1 MTSNPEGVSIGV
13 PQGSILGPLLFI
25 LHVNDLPEAV
35 SECSIVM
42 YADDTVLFYSSSQ
55 VSTIEMKLNEELL
68 KIERW
73 LFSNSLFINVKKT
86 EAMLFGTAPRL
97 AREKSFNICIDGKQI
112 ERVHEFTYLGV
123 VFDERL
129 SWGSHVKKVISKAGK
144 RVGMLGR
151 LRDNLTTHSAN
162 VVYISLIRPILEYCD
177 TLWGC
182 CGEGN
187 SQVLEALQKRAGRI
201 VAKTSSSSPAM
212 DILKWPALAERR
224 REHVFQL
231 VKKCIEGRCPQYF
244 DGYFTFNNKIH
255 SRATR
260 QRDLL
265 HLPAVR
271 TKSPRDRFI
280 IMVA

>member
-13 PQGSILGPLLFI
+13 PQGSILGRCYSS
-25 LHVNDLPEAV
+25 LHVNDLPEVV
-35 SECSIVM
+35 SECSILM
-42 YADDTVLFYSSSQ
+42 YADDTVFFYSSSQ

-68 KIERW
+68 KLNAGFLVIVF
-73 LFSNSLFINVKKT
+73 LLNIKNT

-123 VFDERL
+123 AFDERL

-187 SQVLEALQKRAGRI
+187 SQALEALQKRAGRI
-201 VAKTSSSSPAM
+201 VPKRLAV
-212 DILKWPALAERR
+212 AL
-224 REHVFQL
+224 QW
-231 VKKCIEGRCPQYF
+231 
-244 DGYFTFNNKIH
+244 TF
-255 SRATR
+255 
-260 QRDLL
+260 
-265 HLPAVR
+265 
-271 TKSPRDRFI
+271 
-280 IMVA
+280 